1 MGGSPRCLCRH
12 TPGDEVTAK
21 RDRLLLA
28 LNFGGTKDESVV
40 GRRGRQRFGRDV
52 TFRRPPG
59 AKVRLARRVAELM
72 VDDMQLFTVDIGI
85 EKQVGGDKTHE
96 LRLHRQNTTS

>member
-1 MGGSPRCLCRH
+1 MPEAIKQRNLLNV
-12 TPGDEVTAK
+12 PFEV
-21 RDRLLLA
+21 RDIL
-28 LNFGGTKDESVV
+28 TDC
-40 GRRGRQRFGRDV
+40 RDV

-85 EKQVGGDKTHE
+85 EKQEGGDKTHE
-96 LRLHRQNTTS
+96 LRLHKQNTTS